1 MGVGN
6 GLRKRFRIFCIVSR
20 RYFPLSGAW
29 DDEANVRFDL
39 SAEAYKFFRRRN
51 EKKKNDRR
59 LAAFSTMDNKAIAR
73 ADEKRRVKRD
83 GEKAV

>member
-1 MGVGN
+1 MMDG
-6 GLRKRFRIFCIVSR
+6 
-20 RYFPLSGAW
+20 
-29 DDEANVRFDL
+29 EADL
-39 SAEAYKFFRRRN
+39 PIISSAEAYKFFRRRS